1 MWNKNFN
8 THNFFGDFEL
18 KNPKIKTELSKS
30 YASMIAQ
37 IVKSYK
43 LPIKENYK
51 EVKEQMARFDSDIT
65 RLMIKYKLPIHLDM
79 DISIVRDFDEP
90 LNDQYV
96 QKQLEESLIE
106 NFDSYIL
113 EKVKGYWKESNI
125 LKEREILLGHVLSAY
140 EYKLYGVVA
149 ATVTAQIEGI
159 LLKALGKEDLSKSE
173 LELVMNIL
181 FDRYNFLDNITKNYY
196 LKIVVDSYTNDQN
209 NRHCIAHGKVYEYTD
224 KIHAI
229 KAILIFDTIRSQIDQ
244 IEDLEI
250 LRSIFRQEKSKG
262 NQDNRIEQKL
272 NDLEDQLL
280 TEYEYDENEDLKTI
294 DELGLKL
301 TSKFNISKIENYNNV
316 SKLLNKLGIKSNTI
330 SVLKDDKKKN
340 IIIIFNNKSNLY
352 LKMYTKIRN

>member
-1 MWNKNFN
+1 MRNNNFN
-8 THNFFGDFEL
+8 THKFFGDFEL
-18 KNPKIKTELSKS
+18 KNPKIITELTNI
-30 YASMIAQ
+30 IAQ
-37 IVKSYK
+37 VVKSYK

-51 EVKEQMARFDSDIT
+51 EVKEQMAKFDSDIT
-65 RLMIKYKLPIHLDM
+65 SLMIKYKLPIHLDM
-79 DISIVRDFDEP
+79 DTSIVRDFDKS

-113 EKVKGYWKESNI
+113 EKVKDYWKESNI

-140 EYKLYGVVA
+140 ENKLYAVVV

-159 LLKALGKEDLSKSE
+159 LLKALGEDDLSKSE

-181 FDRYNFLDNITKNYY
+181 FDSDNFLDNITKNYY
-196 LKIVVDSYTNDQN
+196 LKIVVNSNTNDQN

-244 IEDLEI
+244 IEDLEK
-250 LRSIFRQEKSKG
+250 LRSIVRQEKSKG
-262 NQDNRIEQKL
+262 NHNNEIGEKL
-272 NDLEDQLL
+272 NDLEDKLL
-280 TEYEYDENEDLKTI
+280 TEYEYVENEDLKTM

-301 TSKFNISKIENYNNV
+301 TSKFRISKIEKYNNV
-316 SKLLNKLGIKSNTI
+316 DKLLNNLGIESNAI
-330 SVLKDDKKKN
+330 SILKDDTKKN